1 MIKTLLILLFTSSL
15 YLAQVDSL
23 VLGKNDNLKVD
34 SIKIIGNNIT
44 KDYIILR
51 ELTFKVGDI
60 VNGQTLNFNS
70 ERIFSLGIF
79 NKVKLYFK
87 QTEAPV
93 SNILIINVDESWYI
107 YPIPFVRLRDKNI
120 NQASYGLYI
129 QYKNFRGRN
138 EEIKT
143 KIELGYDPSYYIEY
157 YNPLIIEKLNLSL
170 LTNISVQKM
179 LNKSTIAEKL
189 FGGEFS
195 YNFKKIDF
203 TIGKRLD
210 NFNFAYLGLGFSY
223 ADIKDVGTNYI
234 LNSNSN
240 INRTFKLGLGYSYD
254 TRDLA
259 QYPLS
264 GIYAYTMFTKLGFGL
279 WDVNYNVAT
288 FDYRQYQKLINNVYI
303 KWRFNLRH
311 TFGNKIPF
319 YDLSYLGTDNYI
331 RGYKNVVK
339 EGNNYL
345 LGSFE
350 LVHPIIK
357 NWDFSVDV
365 PLLPK
370 KLTSA
375 RIELYFYIFG
385 DTGTVFNN
393 RDKVPINNFSSGYG
407 LGFTL
412 LVLPFNSLR
421 LEYAFNEYKRSE
433 LIIATGFSF

>member
-1 MIKTLLILLFTSSL
+1 MIKTLLIFLFTSSL
-15 YLAQVDSL
+15 YFAQVDSL
-23 VLGKNDNLKVD
+23 VLGKYDNLKVD
-34 SIKIIGNNIT
+34 SIKIIGNKVT
-44 KDYIILR
+44 QDYIILR
-51 ELTFKVGDI
+51 ELTFNVGDV
-60 VNGQTLNFNS
+60 VNGQTLDFNS

-87 QTEAPV
+87 QTTEPV
-93 SNILIINVDESWYI
+93 TNILVIRVDESWYI
-107 YPIPFVRLRDKNI
+107 YPIPFVRLRDKNL
-120 NQASYGLYI
+120 NQASYGLYV

-157 YNPLIIEKLNLSL
+157 FNPLIVEKLNLSL

-179 LNKSTIAEKL
+179 LNKSNSAEKM
-189 FGGEFS
+189 FGSEFS

-203 TIGKRLD
+203 TLGKRID

-223 ADIKDVGTNYI
+223 VDIKESGLNYI
-234 LNSNSN
+234 LNKNSN
-240 INRTFKLGLGYSYD
+240 LNRAFKIGLGYTYD
-254 TRDLA
+254 TRDLI

-264 GIYAYTMFTKLGFGL
+264 GIYASTMLTKLGFGL

-288 FDYRQYQKLINNVYI
+288 FDYRQYQKLINSFYI
-303 KWRFNLRH
+303 KWRLNLRH
-311 TFGNKIPF
+311 TFGDKVPF
-319 YDLSYLGTDNYI
+319 YDLSYLGTDNYV
-331 RGYKNVVK
+331 RGYKNEVQ

-350 LVHPIIK
+350 IVHPIIK
-357 NWDFSVDV
+357 NWDFSVDL

-375 RIELYFYIFG
+375 RIELYFYLFG

-393 RDKVPINNFSSGYG
+393 HQRMPLNDFNSGYG

-412 LVLPFNSLR
+412 LILPFNSLR

-433 LIIATGFSF
+433 MIIATGFSF